1 LNSGK
6 EYSAFTLFLLLTL
19 VVVPVYVLGQG
30 LTHQPPTQPKSFGGL
45 QIQSTSIGIAKVG
58 ESGPSLNFK
67 VAVHNP
73 TSFGATLQ
81 AANYSV
87 YADGHYVGD
96 GRLTQETSMA
106 PGSTQTFTF
115 PVNVGWES
123 ALLATGRYVVD
134 LGNLTWMANG
144 TARIDVGGL
153 SLTVSFEFSTS

>member
-30 LTHQPPTQPKSFGGL
+30 LTHQPSTQPRSFGVL

-87 YADGHYVGD
+87 YADGHYVGE
-96 GRLTQETSMA
+96 GRLTQTSMA
-106 PGSTQTFTF
+106 PESTQTFIF